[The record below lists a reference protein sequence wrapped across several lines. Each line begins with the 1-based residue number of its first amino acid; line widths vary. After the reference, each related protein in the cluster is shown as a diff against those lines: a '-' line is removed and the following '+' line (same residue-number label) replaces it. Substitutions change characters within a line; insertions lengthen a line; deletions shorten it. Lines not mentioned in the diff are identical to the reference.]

1 MLPPQSAAPS
11 TAPPKPAKRFSE
23 LGISSFIFSLLNV
36 IGVFLDIALFTWV
49 AIRAESSPS
58 PALAA
63 ACVLLFFGLLTF
75 SVVGLAVGVAGIF
88 QPDRLRIFSFLGAGM
103 NLIILVSLI
112 IVMFVLILLPGASH
126 LLDAGANF

>member
-1 MLPPQSAAPS
+1 MA
-11 TAPPKPAKRFSE
+11 TAHSITLTKQARRFSE
-23 LGISSFIFSLLNV
+23 LGISSFIFSVLNA
-36 IGVFLDIALFTWV
+36 IGICLDVALFAWI

-75 SVVGLAVGVAGIF
+75 SVVGLAVGIAGLF

>member
-1 MLPPQSAAPS
+1 MATAPS
-11 TAPPKPAKRFSE
+11 ITLTKQARRFSE
-23 LGISSFIFSLLNV
+23 LGISSFIFSVLNAT
-36 IGVFLDIALFTWV
+36 GVCLDIAFFAWV

-58 PALAA
+58 PVLSA

-75 SVVGLAVGVAGIF
+75 SVVGLAVGIAGIF

-112 IVMFVLILLPGASH
+112 TVMFVLILLPGASH